1 MRGQCCAASWR
12 LIEEVIRGSYTQEG
26 IAGLLTASGT
36 VPADLANAIAAAC
49 DAMQGQWKAEA
60 LKSTVSV
67 PKLVG
72 VDWRV
77 DVKTASSHAASLG
90 MPAVVMQ
97 LKVEDRVV
105 AFEMDK
111 ETLQAMLTGL
121 GKIRDQLNKVN

>member
-1 MRGQCCAASWR
+1 MHQVCLAAWR
-12 LIEEVIRGSYTQEG
+12 LIEEVIRGTYTQEG
-26 IAGLLTASGT
+26 IAGILTGGSMSAEVAG
-36 VPADLANAIAAAC
+36 AIAAAM
-49 DAMQGQWKAEA
+49 DALQGQWKAEA
-60 LKSTVSV
+60 IKSTVSV

-77 DVKTASSHAASLG
+77 DVKAASSHAASLG

-97 LKVEDRVV
+97 LKVEDKVV